1 VDFHGDCL
9 CYSYSRCL
17 QAFQFKGEIKIHLEN
32 QVAIVT
38 GAGRGIGK
46 AIAIAFAAEGADV
59 VATAR
64 TTEEIKNTCHE
75 IEALGRQGLAI
86 PTDVTK
92 VEQIGEMVEKA
103 VSYFGKIDI
112 LVNNAG
118 IIKLRP
124 VLELTEAEW
133 DRVIDT
139 NLKGVFLC
147 SQAAAKHMI
156 KQNHGK
162 IINIAS
168 IGAHIGSPGG
178 AAYATSKGGIIQLT
192 KVLAVELGKYN
203 INVNAVS
210 PGLTMTAMADYLMK
224 ERPNAQDTGR
234 IPLGRLAKPEDIANA
249 VLYLASTASDYVTGQ
264 EIIVDGGSLVIN
276 PRLIKPVG

>member
-1 VDFHGDCL
+1 M
-9 CYSYSRCL
+9 R
-17 QAFQFKGEIKIHLEN
+17 LEN

-46 AIAIAFAAEGADV
+46 AIAIAFAAEGADI

-64 TTEEIKNTCHE
+64 TKEEIENTCHE
-75 IEALGRQGLAI
+75 VGALGRQGLAI

-92 VEQIGEMVEKA
+92 VEQIEKMVEKA
-103 VSYFGKIDI
+103 VSHFKKIDI

-118 IIKLRP
+118 IIKLTP

-133 DRVIDT
+133 DGVIDI

-147 SQAAAKHMI
+147 SQATAKHMI
-156 KQNHGK
+156 KQNRGK

-168 IGAHIGSPGG
+168 IGAHIGSPGS

-210 PGLTMTAMADYLMK
+210 PGLTMTAMADYLIK
-224 ERPNAQDTGR
+224 ERSNLQDIDR
-234 IPLGRLAKPEDIANA
+234 VPLGRLAKPEDIANA
-249 VLYLASTASDYVTGQ
+249 VLYFASSASDYVTGQ
-264 EIIVDGGSLVIN
+264 EIIVDGGTLAIH
-276 PRLIKPVG
+276 PRLIKPMG